1 MVTISGK
8 DLTIEDIDLVARH
21 GASAKWSEDAP
32 ERMRQSR
39 SVVEE
44 HASRPDPIYGLN
56 TGVGALREDRIS
68 VEAMPQFQRNLLMS
82 HAVGVGDP
90 LPTDVVR
97 AMMLT
102 RINGFA
108 NGGAGVQPAIADV
121 LLGMLNKKIT
131 PIVPRGG
138 STGMSDLAQM
148 AHLSLPLISVGEV
161 DWDGR
166 RMRSAE
172 ALVKAGLP
180 TITLGPK
187 DGLALL
193 SANAASIGQ
202 GALVVSDAFR
212 LLHTANC
219 AAALSIEAL
228 PASMTPF
235 DARLHDKPHR
245 SQGECAQQL
254 RDLLK
259 GSSLWQNTS
268 PHALQDPL
276 SYRCVPQVHGA
287 AQDALAFALHTIESE
302 LNSCGDNPMVLIA
315 DRAILSNGNFHS
327 AAIATSFDALA
338 LVLAQVSGLATS
350 RVLRLQTPA
359 YSHLPHGLMEQPG
372 VNTGLSILQKTI
384 TALHAE
390 VRFLAQ
396 PMSIDFLPIADS
408 MEDHATNAPSCVNKA
423 ALLIDKLQHVL
434 AIELLCAAQ
443 AIDLRQ
449 KIASKSGSLG
459 EGTRKVLAAVRDVV
473 AFEPVDHVIAPNI
486 QAIKR
491 LISTGRLQEI

>member
-21 GASAKWSEDAP
+21 GATVKLSDDAL
-32 ERMRQSR
+32 ERMKLAR
-39 SVVEE
+39 SIVEAHVGRAE
-44 HASRPDPIYGLN
+44 PIYGLN
-56 TGVGALREDRIS
+56 TGVGALRDDRINA
-68 VEAMPQFQRNLLMS
+68 EDIPQFQRNLIMS
-82 HAVGVGDP
+82 HAVGVGEP

-102 RINGFA
+102 RLNGFA
-108 NGGAGVQPAIADV
+108 NGGAGVQPIIAEILV
-121 LLGMLNKKIT
+121 GMLNKKIT

-148 AHLSLPLISVGEV
+148 AHLALPIISIGEV

-172 ALVKAGLP
+172 SLVKAGLP
-180 TITLGPK
+180 AVTLGAK
-187 DGLALL
+187 DGLALV
-193 SANAASIGQ
+193 SANAASIGH

-212 LLHTANC
+212 LLHAANC
-219 AAALSIEAL
+219 AAALSYEAL
-228 PASMTPF
+228 PASLTPL

-245 SQGECAQQL
+245 SQSECAQQL
-254 RDLLK
+254 REMLK
-259 GSSLWQNTS
+259 GSTLWQSLAQHTL
-268 PHALQDPL
+268 HAPI

-302 LNSCGDNPMVLIA
+302 LNSSGDNPMVIIQ
-315 DRAILSNGNFHS
+315 DRVLLSNGNFHS

-359 YSHLPHGLMEQPG
+359 HSQLPHGLMAQPG
-372 VNTGLSILQKTI
+372 LNTGLSILQKTI
-384 TALHAE
+384 TSLHAE

-396 PMSIDFLPIADS
+396 PMSIDFLPIADD
-408 MEDHATNAPSCVNKA
+408 MEDHASHAPACVGKA
-423 ALLIDKLQHVL
+423 AQLIDKLQQIL

-443 AIDLRQ
+443 AIDLRHQ
-449 KIASKSGSLG
+449 LNKDIGTLG
-459 EGTRKVLAAVRDVV
+459 EGTRKVLAVVREAT
-473 AFEPVDHVIAPNI
+473 AFEPQDHVIAPNI
-486 QAIKR
+486 QAVKR
-491 LISTGRLQEI
+491 LVATGRLQEI

>member
-21 GASAKWSEDAP
+21 GTTVKLSDEAL
-32 ERMRQSR
+32 ERMKLAR
-39 SVVEE
+39 SVVDDYANRAE
-44 HASRPDPIYGLN
+44 PIYGLN
-56 TGVGALREDRIS
+56 TGVGALRGDRIGS
-68 VEAMPQFQRNLLMS
+68 EAMTQFQRNLIMS
-82 HAVGVGDP
+82 HAVGVGEP
-90 LPTDVVR
+90 WPTDVVR
-97 AMMLT
+97 AMMLA

-108 NGGAGVQPAIADV
+108 HGGAGIQPLIAEV
-121 LLGMLNKKIT
+121 MVGMLNKKIT

-148 AHLSLPLISVGEV
+148 AHLALPLISVGEV
-161 DWDGR
+161 DCEGR

-172 ALVKAGLP
+172 SLVKAGLP
-180 TITLGPK
+180 AITLGPK
-187 DGLALL
+187 DGLALI
-193 SANAASIGQ
+193 SANAAAIGH

-212 LLHTANC
+212 VLNTANC
-219 AAALSIEAL
+219 AAALSYEAL
-228 PASMTPF
+228 PANRMPL

-254 RDLLK
+254 RELLK
-259 GSSLWQNTS
+259 NSSLWQNQKLQ
-268 PHALQDPL
+268 ALQDPI

-302 LNSCGDNPMVLIA
+302 LNSSGDNPMVVGA
-315 DRAILSNGNFHS
+315 DRVILSSGNFHS
-327 AAIATSFDALA
+327 AGIATSFDALA

-350 RVLRLQTPA
+350 RMLRLQTPS
-359 YSHLPHGLMEQPG
+359 YSNLPHGLMEQHG
-372 VNTGLSILQKTI
+372 VNTGLSILQKTM

-396 PMSIDFLPIADS
+396 PMSIDFLPIADD
-408 MEDHATNAPSCVNKA
+408 MEDHATHASACVSKA
-423 ALLIDKLQHVL
+423 AQLIDKLHYVL

-449 KIASKSGSLG
+449 KLGTNVGTLG
-459 EGTRKVLAAVRDVV
+459 EGTRKVLAAVRETV
-473 AFEPVDHVIAPNI
+473 AFEPQDHVIAPNI
-486 QAIKR
+486 VAVKR
-491 LISTGRLQEI
+491 LVESGRLQEI